1 MFRASCRWARR
12 WLESPREV
20 HELLPKLLSCEAV
33 AVDCEGVKL
42 SRWGRLCLMQFAY
55 DDDVVFID
63 ACRDGMMPSIQ
74 PFLESRVGPAK
85 IFHDCREDAAAL
97 LEQFGIQLRNVYDTQ
112 VAYTM
117 LLEQRNLSPY
127 LIGLNGLLR
136 ELLDTE
142 NQWTSE
148 IHHALK
154 TDPNIKLC
162 RAGCRPPPCAVCDLV
177 QGAERSGGTSSNKEG
192 RAVFGIR
199 LHKSFGEVSYGAQ
212 GNAAQGNDDS
222 KSERCDVFQTKSRNV
237 EKRCREQNRELGAV
251 PRLAPRRHLRRDCNI
266 VEYRGERTIS
276 GAKSRAQHDPSVNKA
291 ATRRL
296 PLRLFYAVPSGDKY
310 NDNKE
315 SMVAV
320 VACSRR

>member
-154 TDPNIKLC
+154 TDPNINYAEQDVAHLPALYAILCKELKDPVGRQVIKKGERYLEYAYINPSAKSPMVHKGMRLKAMMTAKANDAMYFKLNLGMS
-162 RAGCRPPPCAVCDLV
+162 RNGVVSRTESLGQFQDL
-177 QGAERSGGTSSNKEG
+177 
-192 RAVFGIR
+192 R
-199 LHKSFGEVSYGAQ
+199 LG
-212 GNAAQGNDDS
+212 DI
-222 KSERCDVFQTKSRNV
+222 CDVIVTSWNTEGNVLFLERNLEPNTIHPSIKRRPGGSR
-237 EKRCREQNRELGAV
+237 
-251 PRLAPRRHLRRDCNI
+251 
-266 VEYRGERTIS
+266 
-276 GAKSRAQHDPSVNKA
+276 
-291 ATRRL
+291 
-296 PLRLFYAVPSGDKY
+296 
-310 NDNKE
+310 
-315 SMVAV
+315 
-320 VACSRR
+320 